1 MIVLRAENIA
11 RHYGER
17 TLFENISFTLA
28 EGQKIALVARN
39 GSGKSTLLRILAGID
54 ESDGGT
60 VVRNQNYRTVFLD
73 QDPELEAE
81 ATVWETLFNSD
92 NELLACIKNYEEVL
106 VLHEQNHEQF
116 SGRLQTCMEEM
127 DRLRAWDYEAR
138 IKLILGKLNILK
150 TEQVVKTLSG
160 GQKKRVALA
169 RVLIQQPNCIIMDE
183 PTNHL
188 DVAMIEWL
196 EDYLAVQQITILMVT
211 HDRYFL
217 DRVSNEI
224 LELDNGKLYSY
235 KGNYA
240 YFLEKKAERELIT
253 AKEIDKAKN
262 LYRKELEWM
271 RRQPKA
277 RGTKS
282 KSRIDAFYDTKEKAH
297 QKIEDKQVTLKL
309 NMQRLG
315 GKVIE
320 VYKLNKS
327 FAEQKILSN
336 FSYIFKPG
344 ERVGIVGKNGVGKST
359 FLNILLQLEQPDS
372 GRIVYGDTVSIGYYS
387 QAGMHLKEDKRVIEV
402 IKDIAEFVD
411 YGKGGQLSATQL
423 LKLFLFDDKQ
433 QYTYVSQ
440 LSGGEKRRLYL
451 LTVLIKNPNFLI
463 LDEPTNDLDIATLNV
478 LEDFLDDYR
487 GCLLIVTHDRYFM
500 DKLSDHLFI
509 FEGEGRVR
517 DFNGNYQ
524 DFIDEQEQLK
534 VEAKTEN
541 KENKTAE
548 GKLASKKKIGFK
560 EQREYELLTK
570 EIELLEQRKEV
581 LQQQINSGGSNHQ
594 ELIAW
599 SKELEMLQGA
609 LDESSMRWLE
619 LAELIS

>member
-1 MIVLRAENIA
+1 MIVLCAENIA

-327 FAEQKILSN
+327 FAEQKILSD

-344 ERVGIVGKNGVGKST
+344 ERVGVVGKNGVGKST

-548 GKLASKKKIGFK
+548 GKLASKKKVGFK

-599 SKELEMLQGA
+599 SKELEMLQGT

>member
-73 QDPELEAE
+73 QEPDLDAE

-106 VLHEQNHEQF
+106 IHHEQNHEQF
-116 SGRLQTCMEEM
+116 AGRLQTCMEEM
-127 DRLRAWDYEAR
+127 DRLQAWDYEAR
-138 IKLILGKLNILK
+138 IKLILGKLNILR
-150 TEQVVKTLSG
+150 TEQQVKSLSG
-160 GQKKRVALA
+160 GQQKRVALA
-169 RVLIQQPNCIIMDE
+169 RVLIQQPDCIIMDE

-188 DVAMIEWL
+188 DVSMIEWL
-196 EDYLAVQQITILMVT
+196 EDYLAVQQVTILMVT

-253 AKEIDKAKN
+253 VKEIEKAKN

-315 GKVIE
+315 GKVME
-320 VYKLNKS
+320 LHKLNKS
-327 FAEQKILSN
+327 FADHKILTD

-359 FLNILLQLEQPDS
+359 FLNMLLQLEQPNS

-387 QAGMHLKEDKRVIEV
+387 QAGMNLKEDKRVIEV
-402 IKDIAEFVD
+402 VKDIAEFVD
-411 YGKGGQLSATQL
+411 YGKGGQLSATQI

-524 DFIDEQEQLK
+524 DFLDEQEQRK
-534 VEAKTEN
+534 EEAKTEN
-541 KENKTAE
+541 KEIKMAE
-548 GKLASKKKIGFK
+548 AKSVLKKKAGFK
-560 EQREYELLTK
+560 EQREYDLLTK
-570 EIELLEQRKEV
+570 EIEQLEKQKEL
-581 LQQQINSGGSNHQ
+581 LQQQINTAGSNHE
-594 ELIAW
+594 ELIAR
-599 SKELEMLQGA
+599 SKELEKVQGD
-609 LDESSMRWLE
+609 LDEKSMRWLE
-619 LAELIS
+619 LSELIG

>member
-327 FAEQKILSN
+327 FAEQKILSD

-548 GKLASKKKIGFK
+548 GKLASKKKVGFK

-599 SKELEMLQGA
+599 SKELEMLQGT

>member
-17 TLFENISFTLA
+17 TLFENTSFTLA

-54 ESDGGT
+54 ESDGGS

-73 QDPELEAE
+73 QEPHLDPE

-106 VLHEQNHEQF
+106 IQHEQNHEQF
-116 SGRLQTCMEEM
+116 AGRLQTCMEEM
-127 DRLRAWDYEAR
+127 DRLQAWDYEAR

-150 TEQVVKTLSG
+150 TEQLVKTLSG
-160 GQKKRVALA
+160 GQQKRVALA
-169 RVLIQQPNCIIMDE
+169 RVLIQQPDCIIMDE

-188 DVAMIEWL
+188 DVSMIEWL
-196 EDYLAVQQITILMVT
+196 EDYLAVQQVTILMVT

-240 YFLEKKAERELIT
+240 YFLEKKAEREFIT
-253 AKEIDKAKN
+253 AKEIEKAKN

-315 GKVIE
+315 GKVME
-320 VYKLNKS
+320 LHKLTKS
-327 FAEQKILSN
+327 FGDHKILTD

-359 FLNILLQLEQPDS
+359 FLNMLLQLEQPDS

-387 QAGMHLKEDKRVIEV
+387 QAGMNLKEDKRVIEV
-402 IKDIAEFVD
+402 VKDIAEFVD

-487 GCLLIVTHDRYFM
+487 GCLLVVTHDRYFM

-509 FEGEGRVR
+509 FEGEGKVR

-524 DFIDEQEQLK
+524 DFLDEQEQRK
-534 VEAKTEN
+534 EEAKTES
-541 KENKTAE
+541 KEAKTAG
-548 GKLASKKKIGFK
+548 GKPVSKKKAGFK
-560 EQREYELLTK
+560 EQREYDLLTK
-570 EIELLEQRKEV
+570 EIEQLEQQKQL
-581 LQQQINSGGSNHQ
+581 LQEQINTAGSRHE
-594 ELIAW
+594 ELMTR
-599 SKELEMLQGA
+599 SKELEKVQED
-609 LDESSMRWLE
+609 LDEKSMRWLE
-619 LAELIS
+619 LSELIG